1 MTARKDGLFIC
12 YKSTSMNYIE
22 LINRFWTLNRE
33 YSFNASETA
42 LYFHLLNVANSL
54 HWKNPF
60 REGNIAITA
69 AIGLSEPTIQRSRV
83 RLVQA
88 ELIEFRSGQKK
99 RELTQ
104 YRLISGR
111 GSGKDSG
118 IHDFCL
124 SDSPFVTQSDSQTGI
139 NTDTQAAD
147 FIKTIPNETK
157 QNYLNIKGHGTIAD
171 LYLFFESHFAMQLA
185 NWRQLF
191 PLIDLREACR
201 HFMLERTCETF
212 NDFNHLRNAFAR
224 KLRENPSFDRKDKKL
239 VHSKKYS
246 CVQEFVDTTQQLI
259 DEFDEFDQ
267 EF

>member
-1 MTARKDGLFIC
+1 M
-12 YKSTSMNYIE
+12 
-22 LINRFWTLNRE
+22 LNRE

-88 ELIEFRSGQKK
+88 QLIEFRSGQKK

-104 YRLISGR
+104 YRLVPGR
-111 GSGKDSG
+111 ESGKDLG
-118 IHDFCL
+118 IHDVGL
-124 SDSPFVTQSDSQTGI
+124 SSNQFVTRNGSQSSANTETQT
-139 NTDTQAAD
+139 AD

-157 QNYLNIKGHGTIAD
+157 QNYLNIKGHGVIAD
-171 LYLFFESHFAMQLA
+171 LYHFFESHFAMQLA

-191 PLIDLREACR
+191 PLIDLGEACR
-201 HFMLERTCETF
+201 LFMLERTCETF

-224 KLRENPSFDRKDKKL
+224 KLRENPSFDRKDKSLLNKRK
-239 VHSKKYS
+239 SN
-246 CVQEFVDTTQQLI
+246 CVQNFVDTTQQLI